1 MITAGC
7 TQNTPTP
14 PADVTTAETTAA
26 PPVPTTAAVPAG
38 TQGPGTCTAD
48 ISSDASNCGGCGY
61 VCPANAICQEGQ
73 CYCRE
78 GYTVEN
84 GQCVVAPA
92 TTDTGTGCP
101 AGMSPCPDGYCY
113 ELSSS
118 AENCGICGNACPA
131 GMVCSESVCMNVP
144 TEATTAPVSTTVT
157 GTAVTTTTSTGPVTT
172 FGPFVTRTQEGIFL
186 SPIQAC
192 VISGNAWCDGSCVNL
207 SISSTNCGECGKVCT
222 LLTPT
227 CCSGTCTNLQ
237 TDESNCGTCGHKC
250 PLYTSCVSGSCKSVV
265 VVTTMTIVKVP
276 ITYVKVVDPI
286 YQIPNPG
293 F

>member
-1 MITAGC
+1 
-7 TQNTPTP
+7 
-14 PADVTTAETTAA
+14 
-26 PPVPTTAAVPAG
+26 
-38 TQGPGTCTAD
+38 
-48 ISSDASNCGGCGY
+48 
-61 VCPANAICQEGQ
+61 
-73 CYCRE
+73 
-78 GYTVEN
+78 
-84 GQCVVAPA
+84 
-92 TTDTGTGCP
+92 
-101 AGMSPCPDGYCY
+101 
-113 ELSSS
+113 
-118 AENCGICGNACPA
+118 
-131 GMVCSESVCMNVP
+131 
-144 TEATTAPVSTTVT
+144 
-157 GTAVTTTTSTGPVTT
+157 
-172 FGPFVTRTQEGIFL
+172 
-186 SPIQAC
+186 
-192 VISGNAWCDGSCVNL
+192 VNL